1 MFIPTET
8 QCVLVYLSANTVY
21 LLSNRWKRVEY
32 FKEIGNERICL
43 HRGMLSP
50 YDGL

>member
-1 MFIPTET
+1 
-8 QCVLVYLSANTVY
+8 
-21 LLSNRWKRVEY
+21 VEY

-50 YDGL
+50 YDGLRE